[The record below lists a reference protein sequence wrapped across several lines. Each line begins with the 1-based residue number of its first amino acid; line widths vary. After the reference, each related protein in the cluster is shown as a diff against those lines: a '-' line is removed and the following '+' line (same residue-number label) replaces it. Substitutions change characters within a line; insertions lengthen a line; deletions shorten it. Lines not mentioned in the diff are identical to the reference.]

1 MALGIS
7 SHALSMPSLD
17 RKRVVGAVLA
27 VITALLVLQLT
38 RPPERTPILI
48 AAADISPGTALTA
61 DDVAVRYVQSSDGL
75 VEGSSIGDLATW
87 SLRAPIEAG
96 EPLVPSLLQPPELLE
111 APNVIALS
119 LDESHAVLGRLM
131 PGDRVDVYVTSSD
144 GFGEQTTTELV
155 ATGVYVVESRSGGE
169 GLGADDVNLLLAVDE
184 ALAQT
189 IAGAG
194 RSGAVDLVRV
204 SP

>member
-7 SHALSMPSLD
+7 LPAVSMPSLD
-17 RKRVVGAVLA
+17 RKRAIGVVLA
-27 VITALLVLQLT
+27 VIAALLVLHLT
-38 RPPERTPILI
+38 QPPDRIPILV
-48 AAADISPGTALTA
+48 ASADISPGQALTA
-61 DDVAVRYVQSSDGL
+61 DDVVVRYVQSAEGL

-87 SLRAPIEAG
+87 SLRAPIAAG
-96 EPLVPSLLQPPELLE
+96 EPLVPSLLRPPELLE

-119 LDESHAVLGRLM
+119 LDESHAVLGRLVS
-131 PGDRVDVYVTSSD
+131 GDRVDVYVTSAD
-144 GFGEQTTTELV
+144 GFGDLATTQLV
-155 ATGVYVVESRSGGE
+155 ATRVYVVESRSGGD
-169 GLGADDVNLLLAVDE
+169 GLDADRVNLLLAVDE
-184 ALAQT
+184 NLAQT